1 MSKIFDA
8 YRKQLG
14 DVSDLVVEVG
24 KAGSISLFPSP
35 EGRQRDDFHRLAN
48 RLLDLRVGR
57 TGSVLS
63 VASSARQEGASYVSY
78 NVAVYLATMFSQKVA
93 WLDVN
98 FLSPQGRLMGLEA
111 DDLGHL
117 LQDPGR
123 ALEMTVA
130 GNPHL
135 IACGDGLKS
144 AKGLLAGPRFGELLQ
159 VLRGR
164 FDFVFLD
171 LPPVL
176 ESPDTPLI
184 AANTDGLLLVIEQ
197 KFLKREVIGHG
208 LETLREKGVTL
219 VGSVINR
226 RSFELPKVIYERL

>member
-8 YRKQLG
+8 YRKQMG

-24 KAGSISLFPSP
+24 KAGSVSLFPTP

-57 TGSVLS
+57 NGTVLS

-78 NVAVYLATMFSQKVA
+78 NAAVYLATMFSQKVA

-98 FLSPQGRLMGLEA
+98 FLAPQGRLLALEG
-111 DDLGHL
+111 DDLITL
-117 LQDPGR
+117 LKNPAR
-123 ALEMTVA
+123 AQEMTVPS
-130 GNPHL
+130 NPLL
-135 IACGDGLKS
+135 IACGDTLRN
-144 AKGLLAGPRFGELLQ
+144 AKGLLAGPAFGELLH

-184 AANTDGLLLVIEQ
+184 AAKTDGFLLVVEQ

-208 LETLREKGVTL
+208 LESLREKNVNI

-226 RSFELPKVIYERL
+226 RSYDLPKVIYERL